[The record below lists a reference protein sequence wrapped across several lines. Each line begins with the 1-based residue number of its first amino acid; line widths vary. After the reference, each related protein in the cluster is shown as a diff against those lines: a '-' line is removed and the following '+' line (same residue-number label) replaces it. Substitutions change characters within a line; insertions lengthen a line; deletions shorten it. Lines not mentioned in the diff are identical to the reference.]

1 MRRRLLY
8 QIRNHN
14 QENGHQKW
22 ICSVTSFIG
31 HFSCRF
37 VHYRQQF
44 PFFYSTHSNKIWNE
58 RRLVERQVTWP
69 CSSTKVPPV
78 GLTVVC
84 RTAATFTVWKKSKQL
99 TSLSDRFTTSCGS
112 WRPVSRTWWRWPIR
126 DKVTKVGTCWCS
138 RYPAEE
144 QPRMPSSSTVVRSYV
159 YFPDQFPNKLV
170 RPPGSPHHLHI
181 EQRESRGLQGKTLIT
196 PAVLRIFQR
205 NLLRLIV
212 GGKVYEFVF
221 EVPAIGRSR
230 GTLCS
235 LKLPVSVH
243 LVETLWC

>member
-1 MRRRLLY
+1 MDINNRKKKEEFSVTFQVKTPLYDMRRRLLY

-84 RTAATFTVWKKSKQL
+84 RTAVYRLKKKPTIDFIVRQIHDFMRELATS
-99 TSLSDRFTTSCGS
+99 
-112 WRPVSRTWWRWPIR
+112 
-126 DKVTKVGTCWCS
+126 
-138 RYPAEE
+138 
-144 QPRMPSSSTVVRSYV
+144 
-159 YFPDQFPNKLV
+159 FPNLV
-170 RPPGSPHHLHI
+170 TVTN
-181 EQRESRGLQGKTLIT
+181 QGQSHEGRDMLMLKISSGG
-196 PAVLRIFQR
+196 AAKNAIFVDGGPF
-205 NLLRLIV
+205 LRL
-212 GGKVYEFVF
+212 FS
-221 EVPAIGRSR
+221 RSI
-230 GTLCS
+230 S
-235 LKLPVSVH
+235 
-243 LVETLWC
+243 